1 MTFDKSKKL
10 LYNHCMTEKTTF
22 EYRVLA
28 NASKDVYQIHIVYL
42 DKQGIPVTYEPEPVI
57 LSSDDVETLSH
68 LMIHAMSAFTK
79 PVIDYSYFNATTA
92 TINTAMGILKNDK

>member
-1 MTFDKSKKL
+1 
-10 LYNHCMTEKTTF
+10 MTEKTIH

-28 NASKDVYQIHIVYL
+28 SANNDTYKIHVVYL
-42 DKQGIPVTYEPEPVI
+42 DKQGTPVTYDPEPVI

-79 PVIDYSYFNATTA
+79 PVIDYSYFNATTD
-92 TINTAMGILKNDK
+92 TINTAMGILKNGK

>member
-1 MTFDKSKKL
+1 
-10 LYNHCMTEKTTF
+10 MTEKTIH

-28 NASKDVYQIHIVYL
+28 NANNDVYQIHVVYL

-57 LSSDDVETLSH
+57 LSSDEVKTLSH

-79 PVIDYSYFNATTA
+79 PVIEYSYFNATTD
-92 TINTAMGILKNDK
+92 TINTAMGILKNGK